1 MAQPYQLVAPLPG
14 MTTQTVLRVADQAF
28 IPDDPANRDR
38 AEYDLWLAE
47 GNTPDPAPPPSAAG
61 VIAQSA
67 ASLQLTDA
75 KALAAQGRT
84 DEALAAVIAIIE
96 GQT

>member
-1 MAQPYQLVAPLPG
+1 MADYQLLTD
-14 MTTQTVLRVADQAF
+14 TTTVLRRADGAY

-38 AEYDLWLAE
+38 AEYEAWLAE

-67 ASLQLTDA
+67 DALQFSRA
-75 KALAAQGRT
+75 KSLAAQGKT
-84 DEALAAVIAIIE
+84 DEALAALISLMEARA
-96 GQT
+96 